1 MKKLLSTGYTD
12 FAFNMAMLLLRLGM
26 GVLMIPHGYD
36 KLVHFAQYKKDF
48 MNLLGLG
55 PTLSLALVVFAE
67 FFCAIFLVMGLFTRL
82 MAAILLIEMFI
93 VVFKAHQGQ
102 VFGEGEHGMLFLTGY
117 IAIILLGAGKVSL
130 DGILG
135 K

>member
-12 FAFNMAMLLLRLGM
+12 FAFNMAMLILRLGM

-102 VFGEGEHGMLFLTGY
+102 VFGDGEHGMLFLTGY